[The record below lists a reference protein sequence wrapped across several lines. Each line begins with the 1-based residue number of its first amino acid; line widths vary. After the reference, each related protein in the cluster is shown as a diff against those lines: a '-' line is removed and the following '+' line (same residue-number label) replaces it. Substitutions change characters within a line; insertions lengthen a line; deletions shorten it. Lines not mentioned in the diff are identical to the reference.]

1 MGAKFTI
8 VLDTDDRKGLRDALD
23 IAVPLNKSAGNS
35 PTLGMANLSKIQT
48 IKLVRLVAKEVRAE
62 KMDDSLRASKEFV
75 DGIWHDLTTS
85 GKTPDYIR

>member
-8 VLDTDDRKGLRDALD
+8 VLDTDDHKGLRDALD
-23 IAVPLNKSAGNS
+23 IAILLNKSAGNPS
-35 PTLGMANLSKIQT
+35 LPKATLSKIQL

-85 GKTPDYIR
+85 GRTPDYIR